1 MTGDGSAGTA
11 LLGLGGFV
19 LLAVSELDGELEQ
32 AVETTARQAWCGVC
46 GVQSLSV
53 LKGFAENQRPWIG
66 PSAAV
71 AQVEVFGRVA
81 GYAPDDDWQYTLR
94 AEQARIIGRCT
105 CAPGCQRRSSVRR
118 TACRCAPATC

>member
-53 LKGFAENQRPWIG
+53 LKGFAENQRPPDRPARRG
-66 PSAAV
+66 RSGRGVRPS
-71 AQVEVFGRVA
+71 RS
-81 GYAPDDDWQYTLR
+81 LR
-94 AEQARIIGRCT
+94 G
-105 CAPGCQRRSSVRR
+105 
-118 TACRCAPATC
+118 